1 MKPDLTRSRCLWL
14 WVIILLVLPLAAWA
28 QGQDQPTFS
37 VRVPPWH
44 SWHGDYYRTLLQMAL
59 EESKEPGEIIRLE
72 PMLADYS
79 QARWIHELQFQPGE
93 QPPLVLWTA
102 TSREREAVVKP
113 IRIPLSKGV
122 MGKRVFLIREGEQ
135 ARFDRVKTLA
145 DLAQLRA
152 GQERHW
158 PDTEILRAN
167 GLPVTTTSK
176 VDLLYKM
183 LRGHRFDYFPRGL
196 TEAWYELEARPSEGL
211 IVERRL
217 MLSYPFAFYFFVNK
231 DHHDLAR
238 RIETGLEALIADGRF
253 DDYFFNHPRNQKA
266 FREIQSRPRRVF
278 QLENPQL
285 PPETPLNESH
295 LWYQLP
301 FEVEE

>member
-1 MKPDLTRSRCLWL
+1 MKPGLNRYRCSWA
-14 WVIILLVLPLAAWA
+14 WIILLVVPLVAWT
-28 QGQDQPTFS
+28 QGRDQTIFS
-37 VRVPPWH
+37 VRVPPWQ
-44 SWHGDYYRTLLQMAL
+44 SWHGGYYRTLLQMAL
-59 EESKEPGEIIRLE
+59 EESKEPGEVIRLE
-72 PMLADYS
+72 SMHANYS
-79 QARWIHELQFQPGE
+79 QARWIHELQFQPGGR
-93 QPPLVLWTA
+93 PPLVLWTA

-145 DLAQLRA
+145 DLAELRA
-152 GQERHW
+152 GQEHHW

-176 VDLLYKM
+176 VGLLYNM
-183 LRGHRFDYFPRGL
+183 LRGRRFDYFPRGV
-196 TEAWYELEARPSEGL
+196 TEAWYELETRPSEGL
-211 IVERRL
+211 TVERRL

-231 DHHDLAR
+231 AHDQLAR
-238 RIETGLEALIADGRF
+238 RIETGLELLIADGRF
-253 DDYFFNHPRNQKA
+253 DRYFFSHPRNQKA

-278 QLENPQL
+278 YLENPQL
-285 PPETPLNESH
+285 PPETPLGELH